1 MAFVLTFLLI
11 AGLEIAV
18 ADNNVPV
25 EPVLE
30 ETPETPETP
39 EDSDM
44 CVGCDEPE
52 EEEGSTPQLTV
63 EVRVDPVTGEV
74 LYVIKG
80 LVIE

>member
-1 MAFVLTFLLI
+1 MVFILTFLLV

-18 ADNNVPV
+18 AND
-25 EPVLE
+25 EPLQGSPPTE
-30 ETPETPETP
+30 AI

-44 CVGCDEPE
+44 CVGCDDKE
-52 EEEGSTPQLTV
+52 EEEEEDSPPQQLTV
-63 EVRVDPVTGEV
+63 EVRIDPVTGEI